1 MHNLL
6 YPGLNK
12 VLVEEQQ
19 APDTGS
25 ILMTSSKLVSY
36 GEIKAVGS
44 IKDRGDIDENA
55 FKVGDKVYFLTQA
68 GFNMELPQGQFK
80 LLNIT
85 EILVGVRQNG

>member
-1 MHNLL
+1 MDSKI

-12 VLVEEQQ
+12 ILVEEQQ

-25 ILMTSSKLVSY
+25 ILMTGVKLTSY

-68 GFNMELPQGQFK
+68 GFNMELPEGQFK

-85 EILVGVRQNG
+85 EVLVGVRCND